1 MCMAKLSEIEEL
13 LFSKIIIWSEKLI
26 ENKCNTFLLFWIKLL
41 FCSQKHVLELCFWLC
56 NFSPIETK
64 I

>member
-1 MCMAKLSEIEEL
+1 MCMAKLSEIEDI
-13 LFSKIIIWSEKLI
+13 LFSKIIIWSENLS

-41 FCSQKHVLELCFWLC
+41 YYSQKHVFELCFRLH
-56 NFSPIETK
+56 NFSLIETK